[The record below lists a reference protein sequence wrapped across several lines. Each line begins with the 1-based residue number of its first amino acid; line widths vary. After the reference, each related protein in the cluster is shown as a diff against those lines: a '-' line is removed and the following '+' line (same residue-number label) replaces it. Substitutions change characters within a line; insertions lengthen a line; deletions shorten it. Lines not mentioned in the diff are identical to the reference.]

1 MSEEKSLDISWKAI
15 FKIGIAIFLFYLI
28 YLIKNILIWFI
39 FALILA
45 ILFEPAIVFLE
56 KKGISRQI
64 ATFLIYF
71 LFFGILGLSI
81 YLVSL
86 PLFSE
91 IQQFSQNFP
100 QYLETIAPPLKQLGL
115 ISFENVAEFIQVL
128 QEWLKRAS
136 GNIFSA
142 MVAVFG
148 SIFATFTIFAF
159 SLFISLE
166 EKGIEKAVTLFVPKK
181 YEESVISL
189 LDKSREKISS
199 WFGIK
204 ILNCLFVGV
213 ATIFTLKLFNISYPI
228 TYGLFA
234 GIIDIIP
241 ILGPLFAGSIITL
254 SALLDSWIK
263 AIFFL
268 ISFILIQQI
277 SGNFL
282 TPILA
287 KKFVGLPPILVL
299 MAVLIGGKIW
309 GIWGAI
315 LAIPFFGIIYEFLRD
330 FLQK

>member
-100 QYLETIAPPLKQLGL
+100 QYLETITPPLKQLGL
-115 ISFENVAEFIQVL
+115 ISFENVAEFIQAL